1 MKHAGGDD
9 APSYNVQISTDAA
22 QKVIVGVE
30 VGQNASDAVLLQP
43 ALQTLERRLGQ
54 LPRQLVADGGY
65 ATQSNIADL
74 AARDID
80 SMRGFR
86 RRTKIRTH
94 CASAA
99 SHRHFFRNSFATT
112 QAATSS
118 SVRRERRCTTARNRS
133 AVTASCTYTALG
145 RRTAAG
151 ARTGHSARPDIP
163 AGVCCGS
170 WSRK

>member
-1 MKHAGGDD
+1 MRGAMMHPATMCRFR
-9 APSYNVQISTDAA
+9 PMP
-22 QKVIVGVE
+22 QKVIVGVA

-80 SMRGFR
+80 SMRRFR

-133 AVTASCTYTALG
+133 AVTASCTCLLYTSD
-145 RRTAAG
+145 AADE
-151 ARTGHSARPDIP
+151 RS
-163 AGVCCGS
+163 S
-170 WSRK
+170 